1 MHISSISL
9 FTVAAPPIVGSFI
22 VLALADVGWG
32 IWGTH
37 LVAIFLACG
46 LAMSGALIKKAGHCR
61 FATFAIV
68 ILTLIGLAISLLGES
83 SEPERWMSVGPLM
96 LYAAPLFLPS
106 FIAACSVFVSK
117 DGKHQIVSLAV
128 VIGAALILSF
138 QPDASQVLGLLVA
151 SVVVVMQFRLGIFK
165 LSLVVVPML
174 LITVW
179 VFSLPD
185 PLAPVPYVEEVFA
198 LGLSHSL
205 FAGIAIIV
213 SAIALVVGLWIKSM
227 KGPLWLSAVAAYY
240 ASLFACSIAGL
251 TPAPLVGY
259 GAGPILGFGLM
270 LGTLRCLEPQLLP
283 NNPIQP
289 TANVSAD

>member
-1 MHISSISL
+1 MHISSVSL

-32 IWGTH
+32 IWVTH
-37 LVAIFLACG
+37 LLAIFLACG
-46 LAMSGALIKKAGHCR
+46 LAMSCTLMKKAGHCR

-68 ILTLIGLAISLLGES
+68 ILTLIGLAVPLLGES
-83 SEPERWMSVGPLM
+83 PEPARWMSVGPLM

-106 FIAACSVFVSK
+106 FIAACSVFASK
-117 DGKHQIVSLAV
+117 DDKHQIVSLAV

-151 SVVVVMQFRLGIFK
+151 SVVVVMRLRLGIYK
-165 LSLVVVPML
+165 LSLVVVPMV
-174 LITVW
+174 LITIW

-185 PLAPVPYVEEVFA
+185 LLAPVPYVEEVFA

-205 FAGIAIIV
+205 FAGIALIV
-213 SAIALVVGLWIKSM
+213 SAIAFVVGLWIKSM

-240 ASLFACSIAGL
+240 ASLFVCSIAGL

-270 LGTLRCLEPQLLP
+270 MGIPRGLEPQILP
-283 NNPIQP
+283 NKPMQPI
-289 TANVSAD
+289 ASASAD